1 MKKVP
6 YIKVKK
12 LRKRIKELAD
22 MAPTRGMYRIIFRAI
37 NDAMDEL
44 VEVREQIITTEPA
57 VSKML
62 RSWDVA
68 FQKFGEREAY
78 YYQAFLESE
87 DRSSVDKALF
97 EGKYQGFDFED
108 VPKYPD
114 IETPFRL
121 ANDLATAALGNGA
134 DQEDLDDLGDRF
146 EEVIRT
152 FWESANRK
160 IVEQKEVYEVMEA
173 GQSSSA
179 EGTPRVYGW
188 WPLVAIGATALV
200 GAFGAAA
207 GYTHAQKQASSEY
220 VGEKPQDQYIETAKK
235 VGVGIAVGVV
245 LAVLLILRVHKRT

>member
-6 YIKVKK
+6 YIKTKK
-12 LRKRIKELAD
+12 LRKSIKELAD

-37 NDAMDEL
+37 DDAMDEL
-44 VEVREQIITTEPA
+44 VEVREQIPEDEEA
-57 VSKML
+57 VVEML
-62 RSWDVA
+62 KAWDNA
-68 FQKFGEREAY
+68 FAKFGEREAY

-87 DRSSVDKALF
+87 DRSHVDEALF
-97 EGKYQGFDFED
+97 DGKYKSFDFDD

-121 ANDLATAALGNGA
+121 ANDLSTAAIGA
-134 DQEDLDDLGDRF
+134 GVDQEELDELGDRF

-152 FWESANRK
+152 FWDSANRK
-160 IVEQKEVYEVMEA
+160 IIEQKEVYEKM
-173 GQSSSA
+173 GTGSA

-207 GYTHAQKQASSEY
+207 GYTRSQKEASPEY
-220 VGEKPQDQYIETAKK
+220 VAEKPQDQYIATAKK
-235 VGVGIAVGVV
+235 VGVGIAIGVV